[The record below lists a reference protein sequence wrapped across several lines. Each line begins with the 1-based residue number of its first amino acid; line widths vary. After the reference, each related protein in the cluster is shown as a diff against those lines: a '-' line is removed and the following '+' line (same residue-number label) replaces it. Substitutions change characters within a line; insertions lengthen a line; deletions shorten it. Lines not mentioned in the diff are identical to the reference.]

1 MYRTLNYNNYLTFRK
16 AEDIEVL
23 KRMHYIT
30 LWRTRFGRGCTI
42 SHSGELLLEE
52 AMDLS

>member
-16 AEDIEVL
+16 AEDIEIL

-30 LWRTRFGRGCTI
+30 LWRTRFGRGYGPVIRQTV
-42 SHSGELLLEE
+42 E
-52 AMDLS
+52 